1 MPANLC
7 PLSLG
12 WGPSHLISALFTL
25 VFTGRRIP
33 KDPRPPTKVSKTLAR
48 CLRDEEAKL
57 ALKFNSLGTSN
68 ELFEQVSSA
77 YLFLST
83 WFRKIGNA
91 DIEIRDRLL
100 LKLGKDYANFSPG
113 R

>member
-25 VFTGRRIP
+25 VFTGLRIP
-33 KDPRPPTKVSKTLAR
+33 KDPRPPTKVGKTLAR

-57 ALKFNSLGTSN
+57 ALKFNLPGTAG
-68 ELFEQVSSA
+68 ELFEQVSSTH
-77 YLFLST
+77 L
-83 WFRKIGNA
+83 
-91 DIEIRDRLL
+91 
-100 LKLGKDYANFSPG
+100 SPG
-113 R
+113 PTAQEGSKRGF